1 MARARVRLLELLVSR
16 FPDRAEKELY
26 AAILRGDVTVDGE
39 KALKP
44 GTAVDPG
51 AVLALRPARPYVSR
65 GGEKLARALDEWKI
79 DCAGR
84 VFLDAGC
91 STGGF
96 TDCLLAHGAAGVF
109 AVDVGPNT
117 LAWSLRTDPRVRV
130 LERTNVMDLHPE
142 DLTPPPHSAVADLS
156 FRSLRRAARHIL
168 GLTVARWGIFLIKP
182 QFEWKD
188 PPADFRGVVR
198 SGRDARGIV
207 KELLEGLEQE
217 GVHATRAIA
226 SPLRGR
232 KGNAELLVQLALEGP
247 QGPSPLRLD
256 LEGLLGD

>member
-1 MARARVRLLELLVSR
+1 MARARVALLELLRSR
-16 FPDRAEKELY
+16 FPIRAEKELY
-26 AAILRGDVTVDGE
+26 AAVLRGEVTVDGE
-39 KALKP
+39 KVLKP
-44 GTAVDPG
+44 GIPVDP
-51 AVLALRPARPYVSR
+51 AAAIALRPARPYVSR

-96 TDCLLAHGAAGVF
+96 TDCLLARGAAVVF
-109 AVDVGPNT
+109 AVDVGSNA
-117 LAWSLRTDPRVRV
+117 LAWRLRTDPRVRV
-130 LERTNVMDLHPE
+130 RERTNVMDLRPA
-142 DLTPPPHSAVADLS
+142 DLAPAPHSAVADLS

-168 GLTVARWGIFLIKP
+168 GLTLERWGIFLVKP

-188 PPADFRGVVR
+188 PPPDFRGVVQ
-198 SGRDARGIV
+198 SGLDVRGIV
-207 KELLEGLEQE
+207 TELLDGLEQE
-217 GVHATRAIA
+217 GVHAARAVA

-232 KGNAELLVQLALEGP
+232 KGNRELLVQLELEGP
-247 QGPSPLRLD
+247 EGPPRQRFD